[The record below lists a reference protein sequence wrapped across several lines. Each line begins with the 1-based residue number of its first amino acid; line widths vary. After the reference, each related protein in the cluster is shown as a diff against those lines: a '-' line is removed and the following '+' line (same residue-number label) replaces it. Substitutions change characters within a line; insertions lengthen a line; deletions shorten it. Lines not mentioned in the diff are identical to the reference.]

1 MTKSMRR
8 CLRRLKRT
16 ERKTPSR
23 WKPAFS
29 ATRWEAAFSDVRTEL
44 EAQHVP
50 LCEGPGRRQPHGARG
65 DAPVAALGAYPVADL
80 GDAVRVVL
88 PAHAAGAQHVAGGGV
103 RDGERPQAAVLPAAT
118 ARGDVGAGV
127 RTRVRRGNV
136 VDPARDLGV
145 AAGFGDDGDV
155 GVGPRTQGD
164 DPVGQRWVGR
174 AEPHVS
180 SVVD

>member
-29 ATRWEAAFSDVRTEL
+29 ATLGGRVLDVRAEL

-50 LCEGPGRRQPHGARG
+50 LRESPGRGQPHGASG
-65 DAPVAALGAYPVADL
+65 DAAVAALGAYPVADL
-80 GDAVRVVL
+80 GDAVRAVL

-136 VDPARDLGV
+136 VDPERDLGV
-145 AAGFGDDGDV
+145 TAGFGDDGDV
-155 GVGPRTQGD
+155 GVGPRT
-164 DPVGQRWVGR
+164 
-174 AEPHVS
+174 
-180 SVVD
+180 